1 MQLEIF
7 KQGLEY
13 LLVKYK
19 VCVNKCVYV
28 HVCKVGLNRSYS
40 KVSHG

>member
-19 VCVNKCVYV
+19 VCVSECVYV
-28 HVCKVGLNRSYS
+28 HVCKGGLNRFMV
-40 KVSHG
+40 KL